1 MGDTQNRVFGWR
13 TYHIFRYSD
22 YGIMTI
28 ENLVLLSSK
37 IVAIIVTNT
46 CEKIVRG
53 KSDAS
58 FRLGRRLFR
67 DLLFQKFNSKLVEH
81 RDQSPVRVY
90 KMLAVWPYVT
100 EGFPTARS

>member
-1 MGDTQNRVFGWR
+1 
-13 TYHIFRYSD
+13 
-22 YGIMTI
+22 MTI
-28 ENLVLLSSK
+28 ENLVVLSSK

-67 DLLFQKFNSKLVEH
+67 DLSEI
-81 RDQSPVRVY
+81 
-90 KMLAVWPYVT
+90 
-100 EGFPTARS
+100 